1 MGSEEGKLM
10 GSGLLGVWS
19 SGEKLSVWAAYCAW
33 RGALWR
39 KFWT

>member
-33 RGALWR
+33 RGAL
-39 KFWT
+39 